1 MHMLMLTCYVSA
13 VLQVVVLQHHA
24 IFLLAILCMQLSDI
38 RLLQRP
44 GTASN

>member
-1 MHMLMLTCYVSA
+1 MHMLMLTCYINA

-24 IFLLAILCMQLSDI
+24 FFLLAILSMQLSEI
-38 RLLQRP
+38 RLLQQP